1 MNPRRVA
8 IVGAAGSGKSWLAQS
23 LNSALL
29 AQGHSVRL
37 SDRLGESPSHGSNST
52 TLAAVD
58 WWITVA
64 SMPSPVSGL
73 GVTTLLMGL
82 DLPGLGPESQSE
94 DSALRQGLSLTQN
107 PFRIVYGL
115 GVHRLN
121 NALLALGLT
130 QVHTAA
136 WQDRERAQ
144 FNINGGR
151 DTWVCNDCSDPACEH
166 KLFTRLLTQ
175 RSA

>member
-1 MNPRRVA
+1 MSYRRVA
-8 IVGAAGSGKSWLAQS
+8 IVGAAGSGKSWLAQA

-29 AQGHSVRL
+29 VQGHSVLL
-37 SDRLGESPSHGSNST
+37 SEIPGASLPNLTDDP
-52 TLAAVD
+52 TLATVD
-58 WWITVA
+58 WWITEA
-64 SMPSPVSGL
+64 SMPSPVSGP

-82 DLPGLGPESQSE
+82 DLPGLGPEQQRQ
-94 DSALRQGLSLTQN
+94 DSSLRQALSLSQN
-107 PFRIVYGL
+107 PFRIVYGV

-130 QVHTAA
+130 EVNTAA
-136 WQDRERAQ
+136 WQDRERSQ
-144 FNINGGR
+144 FTINGGR

-175 RSA
+175 RAI

>member
-1 MNPRRVA
+1 
-8 IVGAAGSGKSWLAQS
+8 
-23 LNSALL
+23 
-29 AQGHSVRL
+29 
-37 SDRLGESPSHGSNST
+37 
-52 TLAAVD
+52 
-58 WWITVA
+58 
-64 SMPSPVSGL
+64 MPSPVSGP

-82 DLPGLGPESQSE
+82 DLPGLGPEQQRADSE
-94 DSALRQGLSLTQN
+94 LRQALSLTQN

-121 NALLALGLT
+121 NALLALGLKE
-130 QVHTAA
+130 VNTAA
-136 WQDRERAQ
+136 WQDRERSQ

>member
-1 MNPRRVA
+1 VA
-8 IVGAAGSGKSWLAQS
+8 IVGAAGTGKSWLAQA

-29 AQGHSVRL
+29 AHGHSVLL
-37 SDRLGESPSHGSNST
+37 SEIPGASPPNTNDGPT
-52 TLAAVD
+52 PAPVD
-58 WWITVA
+58 WWITQA
-64 SMPSPVSGL
+64 SMPSPVSGP

-82 DLPGLGPESQSE
+82 DLPGLGPEQQRQ
-94 DSALRQGLSLTQN
+94 DSSLRQALSLSPI

-130 QVHTAA
+130 EVNAA
-136 WQDRERAQ
+136 VWQERESSQ

-151 DTWVCNDCSDPACEH
+151 DAWVCNDCSDPACEH

-175 RSA
+175 RAV